1 MQQRAFGKAGF
12 TTSVIGLGTWP
23 IGGAR
28 YGPSDDETAIR
39 TIRTA
44 LELGVTCF
52 DTAPSYANGHAEE
65 LLGLALQGHRSE
77 VKIVTKGGLIWD
89 KGSRIIGRDS
99 SRRNLE
105 AQIDASLRRLKT
117 DYVDLY
123 LIHWPDPN
131 TPFDE
136 TMAVLEDFVRVGK
149 ARHIGVSNFNSAQ
162 LRSSIAALCEFPL
175 AANQVSF
182 SLFDRRWQRET
193 FSTCRELGIAVMA
206 YGPLA
211 HGLLTDT
218 FTGSTVF
225 DPSDWR
231 SSGVLFGQALLIPG
245 NLERNLEVVAKLR
258 EIARRLGITLPQL
271 AIAWVLAHQPV
282 ATALVGARTPAE
294 ISEATKA
301 AGIQLNQE
309 VLSEIEEVMQG
320 AAGLSTELPV

>member
-1 MQQRAFGKAGF
+1 MTPLTLRIWFRLERRFRHFVEAKDRS
-12 TTSVIGLGTWP
+12 SV
-23 IGGAR
+23 
-28 YGPSDDETAIR
+28 
-39 TIRTA
+39 
-44 LELGVTCF
+44 
-52 DTAPSYANGHAEE
+52 
-65 LLGLALQGHRSE
+65 LLAHR
-77 VKIVTKGGLIWD
+77 
-89 KGSRIIGRDS
+89 
-99 SRRNLE
+99 E
-105 AQIDASLRRLKT
+105 AQ
-117 DYVDLY
+117 
-123 LIHWPDPN
+123 
-131 TPFDE
+131 
-136 TMAVLEDFVRVGK
+136 
-149 ARHIGVSNFNSAQ
+149 
-162 LRSSIAALCEFPL
+162 
-175 AANQVSF
+175 
-182 SLFDRRWQRET
+182 RER

-258 EIARRLGITLPQL
+258 EIARRLGITLPQF

-294 ISEATKA
+294 ISEATRA
-301 AGIQLNQE
+301 TGIQLNQE